1 MKKNLTVLFLFL
13 LMYMSLNAQNKDSLI
28 YILPD
33 SVELKLYEF
42 TKSMEASKYDCD
54 FYLSSLG
61 DNVYRINVSIY
72 RIYNDDYWSRNTNR
86 FLVINNKKYPL
97 SFDYDS
103 LFGTMTKFSDIGKM
117 GEREGY
123 IMRTTFIN
131 EGYNITFNIK
141 GEILKENYSLF
152 IKKN

>member
-13 LMYMSLNAQNKDSLI
+13 LIYVSLNAQNKDSLI

-54 FYLSSLG
+54 FYLSNLG
-61 DNVYRINVSIY
+61 DNIYRINVSIY
-72 RIYNDDYWSRNTNR
+72 RIYNDDYWSRKTNR

-117 GEREGY
+117 GERRIYYE
-123 IMRTTFIN
+123 N
-131 EGYNITFNIK
+131 NI
-141 GEILKENYSLF
+141 Y
-152 IKKN
+152 